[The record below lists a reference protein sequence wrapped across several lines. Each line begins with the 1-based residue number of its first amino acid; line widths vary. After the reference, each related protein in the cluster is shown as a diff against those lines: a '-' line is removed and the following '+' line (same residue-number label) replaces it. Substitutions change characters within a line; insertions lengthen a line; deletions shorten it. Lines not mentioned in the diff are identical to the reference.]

1 MRFLI
6 DAMFP
11 PQVAQQLN
19 SHGHDAISPGSLGL
33 YELSDRALVA
43 LATGEQRV
51 IVTEN
56 AKDFAWVTT
65 CPVLIVL
72 KSWWP
77 AQGLTP
83 RMTASLERWATAN
96 PEPGPWPQWLDA
108 EFR

>member
-11 PQVAQQLN
+11 PHVAQQLN
-19 SHGHDAISPGSLGL
+19 SHGHDAISPGTLGL
-33 YELSDRALVA
+33 YSLSDSSLVA
-43 LATGEQRV
+43 LATAEQRV

-56 AKDFAWVTT
+56 AKDFARVTT
-65 CPVLIVL
+65 CPVLIAL

-77 AQGLTP
+77 IQPLAH
-83 RMTASLERWATAN
+83 RMTASLERWAAAN
-96 PEPGPWPQWLDA
+96 PEPGPWPHWLDA